1 MIDPITNSTVS
12 PDPTPDPVS
21 QEIDAVFGGGPEDID
36 GKGPMPT
43 GDKTSDGV
51 TAEPETDY
59 TGLSSDQLARMFQS
73 KYDKTKVELDKAQQ
87 KLQMNTGLEDFIEKV
102 YEDPEVRHAFLA
114 EIAPDLV
121 KPKDPYSVIE
131 ERLKKEFGQ
140 DFTPDDEEAKKPLSP
155 TWKYY
160 RRVDQL
166 MTEIEKNQAKI
177 PSSLKELRDQ
187 RKRQRD
193 EAMLAAEQE
202 RAKVLAE
209 MKWQD
214 QDFQQFSEWARKLNT
229 KDLAK
234 IYRYTR
240 ARSGARP
247 RDISTIPGVGSPQ
260 PNVNMADLN
269 KFFG

>member
-1 MIDPITNSTVS
+1 MTDPNNSSTPS
-12 PDPTPDPVS
+12 TTPAPDPVS
-21 QEIDAVFGGGPEDID
+21 QEIDAVFGEVVADED
-36 GKGPMPT
+36 GKGQLPA
-43 GDKTSDGV
+43 GEITSEGV
-51 TAEPETDY
+51 TAEPELDY
-59 TGLSSDQLARMFQS
+59 TGLNSDQLARMFQS
-73 KYDKTKVELDKAQQ
+73 KYDKTKVELEKAQQ
-87 KLQMNTGLEDFIEKV
+87 KLQINTGLEDFIAKV

-131 ERLKKEFGQ
+131 ERLKKEFGE

-166 MTEIEKNQAKI
+166 MTEIEKNQAKV
-177 PSSLKELRDQ
+177 PSSLKELREQ
-187 RKRQRD
+187 RKRQRE
-193 EAMLAAEQE
+193 EALQAAEQE

-214 QDFQQFSEWARKLNT
+214 QDFQQFSEWAKKLNT
-229 KDLAK
+229 RDLAK

-240 ARSGARP
+240 AKSGTRP